1 MGKYGITREEKERRI
16 LKEIKKIGSFSDVF
30 VDILYRFL
38 FG

>member
-1 MGKYGITREEKERRI
+1 MEKYAITREDKERRI
-16 LKEIKKIGSFSDVF
+16 LEEITKIGSFSDVF

>member
-16 LKEIKKIGSFSDVF
+16 LEEIKKIGSFSDVF

-38 FG
+38 VG